1 MIKIKKLT
9 DTAIIPTRG
18 TTQSAGMDLYADIT
32 NSTEI
37 KPGEIVKFHTGI
49 AIQLEE
55 GTVGLVF
62 ARSGLGI
69 KHGVVPANCV
79 GVIDSDY
86 RGEIIISL
94 INNYSES
101 YTVNPGDRIAQLVIV
116 NALFPKVEVC
126 NELDD
131 SERGTGAF
139 GSTGK

>member
-9 DTAIIPTRG
+9 DTAVIPTRG
-18 TTQSAGMDLYADIT
+18 TAQSAGMDLYADIL
-32 NSTEI
+32 SPIEI

-62 ARSGLGI
+62 ARSSLGT
-69 KHGVVPANCV
+69 KHGIVPANCV

-94 INNYSES
+94 INNYNES
-101 YTVNPGDRIAQLVIV
+101 YTVTPGDRIAQIVIV

-131 SERGTGAF
+131 SERGTGGF